1 MIGVWSERF
10 ARIEYALVCVFALVL
25 PIMEAPKNLAV
36 LLLLLT
42 WVVHR
47 IVARDVTL
55 RRPDWVEASLLLM
68 LGASIASTAVN
79 WPLVNGLKGLQHTVM
94 QVLVFWLIY
103 RAAHSERQQLRLIEM
118 VVAGVMIGLV
128 WGIVEYA
135 QGRHEHLRLHSVG
148 GVIESAAYLGIA
160 LATTFSIAWART
172 IEVSAARVVRP
183 ATLWWAAT
191 AIMLVGLFLMGNRG
205 AILAVFVAGVVY
217 ALAIG
222 RRSFW
227 LGIVGGMALVALL
240 TTMLPD
246 WFSHKAWLAKT
257 REMTTT
263 GQLTLA
269 MSDRER
275 IDHWR
280 VGVARIAQ
288 GDTLVLGIG
297 PHNSVTIDYSK
308 MEFDPPLLPI
318 SERLLHMHNMFL
330 TKLVEEGIVGLAAM
344 LFFFSIVTVRLVR
357 DRRRGEWRHW
367 RWFAAVGALTTSIIA
382 GQVGPRWHQEHA
394 LLVMIVLAIY
404 FAPRPTSPALA
415 HPRRP
420 S

>member
-10 ARIEYALVCVFALVL
+10 ARIEYVFVCVLALVL
-25 PIMEAPKNLAV
+25 PILESPKNLAV
-36 LLLLLT
+36 FLLLLT

-47 IVARDVTL
+47 IVARDVVL
-55 RRPDWVEASLLLM
+55 RRPDVIETSLLLM
-68 LGASIASTAVN
+68 FGASIASTVVN
-79 WPLVNGLKGLQHTVM
+79 WPLVNGLKGLQHTVI
-94 QVLVFWLIY
+94 QVLVVWLIY
-103 RAAHSERQQLRLIEM
+103 RAAHSGRQRLRLVEM
-118 VVAGVMIGLV
+118 VMAGVMIGLA

-160 LATTFSIAWART
+160 LVMTFSVAWACP
-172 IEVSAARVVRP
+172 IEMFAVRVVRP
-183 ATLWWAAT
+183 ATLWWMAT

-227 LGIVGGMALVALL
+227 LGFVGGMALVALL

-246 WFSHKAWLAKT
+246 WFSHKAWLAKA

-280 VGVARIAQ
+280 VGLAHIAQ
-288 GDTLVLGIG
+288 GDALVFGIG
-297 PHNSVTIDYSK
+297 PHNSITIDYSK

-344 LFFFSIVTVRLVR
+344 LFFFSIVTARLVR
-357 DRRRGEWRHW
+357 DHRRGEWRHW
-367 RWFAAVGALTTSIIA
+367 RWFAAAGALTTSIVA

-394 LLVMIVLAIY
+394 LLVMMVLAIY
-404 FAPRPTSPALA
+404 LAPRSTNPALT
-415 HPRRP
+415 HPGRP